1 MIYYKECKL
10 KDGRVLV
17 IRNGEKEDGEAVL
30 DTFIKTHGESDYLLT
45 YPEECSF
52 TVEKE
57 SKYLEMKKN
66 DEKEAEILAVVDGK
80 VVGSAGIDVVGRGM
94 KVSHR
99 CTYGVCILK
108 EYWGNGIGKALTLSS
123 IECAKRAG
131 YSQIE
136 LDVVKDNERAVKL
149 YKSLGFVEYG
159 ENRRGF
165 KNRDGEYQSLVLMK
179 LNLD

>member
-1 MIYYKECKL
+1 M
-10 KDGRVLV
+10 
-17 IRNGEKEDGEAVL
+17 
-30 DTFIKTHGESDYLLT
+30 
-45 YPEECSF
+45 
-52 TVEKE
+52 
-57 SKYLEMKKN
+57 
-66 DEKEAEILAVVDGK
+66 
-80 VVGSAGIDVVGRGM
+80 
-94 KVSHR
+94 
-99 CTYGVCILK
+99 
-108 EYWGNGIGKALTLSS
+108 SS

-165 KNRDGEYQSLVLMK
+165 KNKKGEYQSLILMK